1 MKNLQYFPFER
12 NQYYYGKL
20 ITQQDFVSEQQY
32 MNDKRRLVN
41 RFMHGSGVAAGLQVV
56 RIDDRSFSLEAGLA
70 FDEAGREIL
79 VDKPIVQRLDR
90 LDGYEELM
98 ETPGADMVYLCIS
111 YAEEDVYPSRSMAQ
125 NDDSREQVYEKSRE
139 GFRLWLTGTPFEE
152 NGETLSGFCERQ
164 IRLFENE
171 DLVITQYI
179 PAIVQSGERLEV
191 RVRITAKH
199 PVQNAEVSF
208 EEGLS
213 CLLYD
218 SQDKLCGSWAGSLRE
233 RGDFAE
239 LMFNMQAYSIEQGTG
254 EMILQPYKL
263 AVTIGDQVL
272 YTRTEVR
279 AEVHISSRDSWD
291 ELMDS
296 WYEGAMNRVL
306 AGSYPRGIYL
316 AAIYLNNNGREF
328 LIDRIEPLP
337 FDQRVYNSF
346 LNMSLSRLLLRQM
359 KYLETKRVQES
370 APVRNTEERSG
381 QAKVTASGVA
391 SISMGIGG
399 KQGERF
405 FSGEIVHGLGLGV
418 IDIRTSIEQDIYQ
431 YSGSPEIFKD
441 MGIRAETSVRVNRE
455 KGSFVIGIRLLEA
468 SAVKEVRVSWIAEK
482 IPETREVNR
491 EAHIRILPDK
501 PELKVMQNRYFRVQ
515 TENLEGMTILWEVL
529 TPNGGV
535 ITRDGHYTAPDTA
548 GIYEVSAF
556 CQEMPKIRN
565 SVFVIVRE

>member
-32 MNDKRRLVN
+32 MNDKRRLIN
-41 RFMHGSGVAAGLQVV
+41 RFLHGVGVVSGLQAV
-56 RIDDRSFSLEAGLA
+56 RIDERSFSLEAGLA
-70 FDEAGREIL
+70 LDEVGREIL
-79 VDKPIVQRLDR
+79 VDKPIIQRLDR
-90 LDGYEELM
+90 VDGYEELM
-98 ETPGADMVYLCIS
+98 ETPGADMAYLCIA
-111 YAEEDVYPSRSMAQ
+111 YAEEDVYPSRSVAP
-125 NDDSREQVYEKSRE
+125 DDSKREQVYEKSRE
-139 GFRLWLTGTPFEE
+139 GFRLWLTGMPCEE
-152 NGETLSGFCERQ
+152 NDDTVEGFLERR

-171 DLVITQYI
+171 DLLITQRI
-179 PAIVQSGERLEV
+179 PAIVQSGAPFEV

-239 LMFNMQAYSIEQGTG
+239 LMYNLQAYSVEQGTG
-254 EMILQPYKL
+254 EVNLQPYKL
-263 AVTIGDQVL
+263 AVSIGDRVL
-272 YTRTEVR
+272 YQRTEIR
-279 AEVHISSRDSWD
+279 AEIHISSRDSFD
-291 ELMDS
+291 ELMES
-296 WYEGAMNRVL
+296 RYESSMNRVL
-306 AGSYPRGIYL
+306 SGSYPKGIYL
-316 AAIYLNNNGREF
+316 AAIYLKNTGREF
-328 LIDRIEPLP
+328 LIERIETLP

-346 LNMSLSRLLLRQM
+346 LNMSMFRLLSRKL
-359 KYLETKRVQES
+359 KYLEMMRLQEN
-370 APVRNTEERSG
+370 APAREGKENAVSSRE
-381 QAKVTASGVA
+381 TASGIA

-399 KQGERF
+399 KEGERF

-418 IDIRTSIEQDIYQ
+418 INIHLSLEQDLYL
-431 YSGSPEIFKD
+431 YSGSPEIFQD
-441 MGIRAETSVRVNRE
+441 MSIRAETAVRVNRE
-455 KGSFVIGIRLLEA
+455 KGSFVIGIRLLEPTA
-468 SAVKEVRVSWIAEK
+468 AKEVRVSWIAEK
-482 IPETREVNR
+482 LPETFEANR